1 MRRWMAPVAMGGLL
15 AALGAALGPPATT
28 PGALAQ
34 PQQDRFVVFEK
45 FSRKT

>member
-1 MRRWMAPVAMGGLL
+1 MRRWMAPVAMGGVLL
-15 AALGAALGPPATT
+15 ALGAALGQPAAT